1 MEINNDKLRCF
12 INAMCDVDSLAK
24 NNSIEIDGETA
35 NIFYP
40 YNTDNISDTD
50 GCIEIDGKIVR
61 IFCPYDMDTPL
72 SMPNC
77 SPDYNPERE
86 KKVSFILDLHG
97 YKRIK
102 SETGMSPRGEWYMY
116 ATIWDGQIIEI
127 GEEQGNYAGGV
138 VADANDYD
146 GLVKEIE
153 YCKKEYMN
161 GKHSYAA
168 SLYEKIKDYPIAKEY
183 PVAYKVL

>member
-1 MEINNDKLRCF
+1 MEINND
-12 INAMCDVDSLAK
+12 SLSK

-40 YNTDNISDTD
+40 YNTDNISTDND

-77 SPDYNPERE
+77 DPDYSQE
-86 KKVSFILDLHG
+86 KINKTKFILDLHG
-97 YKRIK
+97 YKRIMSDTK
-102 SETGMSPRGEWYMY
+102 MSPRGEWYMY

-138 VADANDYD
+138 VADANDYE
-146 GLVKEIE
+146 GLVERIE
-153 YCKKEYMN
+153 CCKTEYMN
-161 GKHSYAA
+161 GEHSYGA